1 LKELETVEMKSPPHP
16 GGLIGDNLDELG
28 VTIVDA
34 AKRLDVSRQQLH
46 NLISGRSA
54 ITAEMA
60 IKLENVIG
68 STADTWLRMQNNHD
82 LAKLRNPI
90 APRPPMSPE
99 AAKRLAQK
107 RKLKREAA
115 KASKLPA
122 NKRRA

>member
-1 LKELETVEMKSPPHP
+1 LKELETVEMKNPPHP

-82 LAKLRNPI
+82 LAKLQNP
-90 APRPPMSPE
+90 PRPRPLLSPE
-99 AAKRLAQK
+99 AAKLLARE

-115 KASKLPA
+115 KAAMRPA
-122 NKRRA
+122 KKRRA